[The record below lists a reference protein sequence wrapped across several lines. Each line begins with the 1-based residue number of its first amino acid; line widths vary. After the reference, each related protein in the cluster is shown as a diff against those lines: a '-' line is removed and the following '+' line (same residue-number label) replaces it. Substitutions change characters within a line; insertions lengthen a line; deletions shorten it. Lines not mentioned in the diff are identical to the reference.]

1 MNQFVINT
9 DLTLEE
15 VKSALRQGA
24 EALKR
29 LDEIKSVVNYAPS
42 NTVWDVDRYGNA
54 VGYTEEQSGSD
65 G

>member
-42 NTVWDVDRYGNA
+42 NARSMICGWSSTPTLPKPKYER
-54 VGYTEEQSGSD
+54 
-65 G
+65 